1 MPAANNATLEI
12 HTMQQYDRLMMGE
25 LWKLRAKFDRG
36 QVSILDALYKNRRK
50 GDMIPETS
58 IRYMLSNT
66 IPGRLGYGRLYGSK
80 GALETLQSDIRG
92 TLCRGLYTDI
102 DMVNAHPVLIPQLA
116 KRLYDMEMPFTIA
129 FNENRDSVLAEI
141 MQRDHC
147 SRDTAKAH
155 IFNIL
160 YDGKMADDAPIIFRR
175 MYEEVRLFTKRLM
188 LEEEHSELLAYI
200 QKQDK
205 RIYGAFLS
213 YIMQTEERR
222 VLLCMKA
229 SLEEQGLQCD
239 VLAYDGIMT
248 RGVNN
253 VSDEILR
260 QTEADILNET
270 SYAITLKIKPLE
282 IIRDLDAASDEMDA
296 AADDAYTEMRTR
308 WEESHFHYKPTNTVV
323 EVVHGKMNH
332 YTQEHAL
339 SVFNMWRLPSKT
351 EKPELFIRRWLED
364 PERRMIDTLLYK
376 PQAECKANEFS
387 LFSGYTY
394 QNIEAADDPAA
405 VAAFN
410 TVLRAVSNNSAEVY
424 DYILKTFAH
433 MVQRPCDKTGICI
446 ILCSPEQG
454 TGKDTLL
461 GWMMKLMGNHV
472 AHYTSGDIFWDKHD
486 TRKEGAVMMYL
497 EEAGAENRTR
507 ENALKARITSDDV
520 EINPKGL
527 RGYTVPSIA
536 RYFMTTNEINPVKLD
551 ETDRRFMIVNCSPEL
566 RTQREFW
573 TQLHQQLATNPAW
586 LTSVGKMLE
595 GVDISGWN
603 PRVIPT
609 TAYKEAL
616 QECSVKS
623 EKMFLQQWG
632 GERVS
637 AGDLYLEYREYCQSR
652 SIPYCSTA
660 KSFGMALVPYIGTMV
675 AKVKAHGVMRYS
687 RVGEVIP
694 EVHDEPVLA

>member
-1 MPAANNATLEI
+1 MAASKIYTTEQLFNRK
-12 HTMQQYDRLMMGE
+12 TMGA
-25 LWKLRAKFDRG
+25 LWAIRHKFNPGDAAL
-36 QVSILDALYKNRRK
+36 LDALYKNKRK
-50 GDMIPETS
+50 TS
-58 IRYMLSNT
+58 IQGKTTITYKLTANT
-66 IPGRLGYGRLYGSK
+66 AGRLGYGRYYGSR
-80 GALETLQSDIRG
+80 GGLEQLECSIRG
-92 TLCRGLYTDI
+92 TLAAEYYTDI
-102 DMVNAHPVLIPQLA
+102 DIVNCHPVLIPQIA
-116 KRLYDMEMPFTIA
+116 KRLLDMDMPSIETY
-129 FNENRDSVLAEI
+129 NENRDVIFDEI
-141 MQRDHC
+141 MASQNITRDA
-147 SRDTAKAH
+147 AKEFSSMA
-155 IFNIL
+155 L
-160 YDGKMADDAPIIFRR
+160 YNGKLADSAPALFRA
-175 MYEEVRLFTKRLM
+175 MQTEVRAFTKALIASKQHDA
-188 LEEEHSELLAYI
+188 LYQHI
-200 QKQDK
+200 KIQDK
-205 RIYGAFLS
+205 NTYGSFLS
-213 YIMQTEERR
+213 LIIQTEERHCLDAM
-222 VLLCMKA
+222 VDYLT
-229 SLEEQGLQCD
+229 SIGLQVD
-239 VLAYDGIMT
+239 VLAYDGCMT
-248 RGVNN
+248 RGTNN
-253 VSDEILR
+253 ITDEILR
-260 QTEADILNET
+260 GCEQAIKDATGYTVQLKVKPMTVLEDLELEADESAKDT
-270 SYAITLKIKPLE
+270 
-282 IIRDLDAASDEMDA
+282 DA
-296 AADDAYTEMRTR
+296 AYTEMRTR

-323 EVVHGKMNH
+323 EVVQGKMNH

-376 PQAECKANEFS
+376 PQSECKANEFS

-410 TVLRAVSNNSAEVY
+410 RVLRAVSNNSAEVY

-652 SIPYCSTA
+652 SIPYCTTA

-675 AKVKAHGVMRYS
+675 AKIKTGGVMRYS